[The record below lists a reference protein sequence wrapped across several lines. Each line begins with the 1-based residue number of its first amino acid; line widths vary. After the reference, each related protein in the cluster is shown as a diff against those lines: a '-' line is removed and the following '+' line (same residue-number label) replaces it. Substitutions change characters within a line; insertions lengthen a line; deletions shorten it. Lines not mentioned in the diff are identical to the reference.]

1 MDVPN
6 RRKQRD
12 DEELIT
18 YDMAE
23 HQYKVELL
31 PSYSQMT
38 ILGKRDVD
46 IEESFIPIG
55 VVMENDDEDEPIRTN
70 QDIILEIRRVGGK
83 ILIKGMPGTGK
94 TTLMRKLMHDF
105 CTENSEIFPIYLKAS
120 IFQEIGEFEEKK
132 LVDIFSRFVEAQV
145 EDKKYSDVLLANYF
159 FRKRTTCVLI
169 DGID

>member
-46 IEESFIPIG
+46 IEESFIPR
-55 VVMENDDEDEPIRTN
+55 P
-70 QDIILEIRRVGGK
+70 
-83 ILIKGMPGTGK
+83 
-94 TTLMRKLMHDF
+94 DF
-105 CTENSEIFPIYLKAS
+105 GN
-120 IFQEIGEFEEKK
+120 KK
-132 LVDIFSRFVEAQV
+132 SRW
-145 EDKKYSDVLLANYF
+145 
-159 FRKRTTCVLI
+159 
-169 DGID
+169 